1 MSLLSHETEGGFVTM
16 WPDMKE
22 LRPRDVTRLL
32 DDWSQGNRSALDD
45 LMPLVHAE
53 LHRLARGYL
62 ARERP
67 GHTLQ
72 PTALINEAY
81 LKLVGERHM
90 QWQSRAHFVGVA
102 AQLMRFILVDHVRK
116 KHYQKR
122 GGGAVRVTFDE
133 NLNVSAEERSEEL
146 LALDDALRRLTAQ
159 DPRKGQIAELRYF
172 GGLSVEETAEALS
185 ISVATVMR
193 DWRLTK
199 AWLQRELRHN
209 G

>member
-1 MSLLSHETEGGFVTM
+1 MSPSPH
-16 WPDMKE
+16 
-22 LRPRDVTRLL
+22 DVTRLL
-32 DDWSQGNRSALDD
+32 EDVNRGNRTALDT
-45 LMPLVHAE
+45 LIPLVHDE

-72 PTALINEAY
+72 PTALVNEAY
-81 LKLVGERHM
+81 LRLIGERAD
-90 QWQSRAHFVGVA
+90 WKNRAHFIGVA
-102 AQLMRFILVDHVRK
+102 AQLMRFILVDHCRH

-122 GGGAVRVTFDE
+122 GGGAARVTFDE
-133 NLNVSAEERSEEL
+133 NLQLAAECDGEEL
-146 LALDDALRRLTAQ
+146 LALDDALKKLAAQ
-159 DPRKGQIAELRYF
+159 DARKSQIAELRYF

-199 AWLQRELRHN
+199 AWLQKELS
-209 G
+209 